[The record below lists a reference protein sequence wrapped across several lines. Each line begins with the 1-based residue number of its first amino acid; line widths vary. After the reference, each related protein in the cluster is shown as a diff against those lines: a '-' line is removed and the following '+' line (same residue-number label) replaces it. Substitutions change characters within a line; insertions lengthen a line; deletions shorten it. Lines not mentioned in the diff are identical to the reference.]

1 MTRERD
7 QRDSDA
13 TRSHCELIHGTV
25 THRMHKISCTHANT
39 THGRDVDQDDRLGPA
54 RARAAGPF
62 LSFMLSVYTTA
73 VFLSAAG
80 GARRDAARARCATE
94 QLGEHLG
101 VRGRCGWRVCLC
113 VATRAREAPSA
124 RASRDRVTETGRRS
138 VSRAWR
144 GGFFL
149 VELYTRS
156 FSVCMGV
163 IRYMGTN

>member
-101 VRGRCGWRVCLC
+101 VGALRLARVSVCGD
-113 VATRAREAPSA
+113 ARARGSVG
-124 RASRDRVTETGRRS
+124 SRLAGPGD
-138 VSRAWR
+138 
-144 GGFFL
+144 
-149 VELYTRS
+149 
-156 FSVCMGV
+156 
-163 IRYMGTN
+163 